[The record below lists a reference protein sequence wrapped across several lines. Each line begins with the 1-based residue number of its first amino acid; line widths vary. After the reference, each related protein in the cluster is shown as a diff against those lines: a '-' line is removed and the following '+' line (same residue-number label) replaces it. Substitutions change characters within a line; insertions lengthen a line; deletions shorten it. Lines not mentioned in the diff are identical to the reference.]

1 MKTSLREQQDILA
14 RLYTD
19 DRFRAAFLKAP
30 DSFAERLGVS
40 KAEGEGLA
48 NVAGGD
54 VEWFAES
61 LVSKRLREVRKML
74 PMTEQEFGAKEFAR
88 RFREFADQF
97 SPTSVKK
104 HLEDS
109 LAFAKSLVKDPS
121 IEGSERSMARFES
134 LRLRHQA
141 LDKHFSFCLLRY
153 DPRRVTGF
161 TTYEKRRGLGIW
173 IAVGRWSRIF
183 FRPHRTRKVLP

>member
-1 MKTSLREQQDILA
+1 MKASLREQQDILA

-30 DSFAERLGVS
+30 DSVAESLGVS
-40 KAEGEGLA
+40 MAEAEGLA
-48 NVAGGD
+48 TVAGRE
-54 VEWFAES
+54 VEWFSDS

-74 PMTEQEFGAKEFAR
+74 PMSEQEIGSSGFTR
-88 RFREFADQF
+88 RFREFADRF

-109 LAFAKSLVKDPS
+109 LAFAGALIRDPS
-121 IEGSERSMARFES
+121 IGDSERSVVRFEFR
-134 LRLRHQA
+134 RLGHNA
-141 LDKHFSFCLLRY
+141 LEKRFSICLLRY

-161 TTYEKRRGLGIW
+161 TAYEKRRGLGIW
-173 IAVGRWSRIF
+173 IAVGRWSRIL
-183 FRPHRTRKVLP
+183 FRSNRRGKSLL